1 MEGRDEEAAVECY
14 AGHRYPER
22 PLAFDWA
29 GVKRRVCEVEQEWR
43 EPGLRIFVVR
53 DEAGERFRLSY
64 SETTSRWRA
73 RPLHPR
79 DSDDYSGLGS

>member
-1 MEGRDEEAAVECY
+1 MEGRDGEAAVECY
-14 AGHRYPER
+14 AGYRYPER

-29 GVKRRVCEVEQEWR
+29 GVKRRVREVEQEWS

-64 SETTSRWRA
+64 SETASRWRV
-73 RPLHPR
+73 RPLRPG
-79 DSDDYSGLGS
+79 DSGDYSGLGS